1 MEGHVRFAG
10 WELGR
15 WGKEEV
21 DEELG
26 RFMLEL
32 EMEVELSGTVVVDT
46 NEIETT
52 LRLAAFSI
60 ERKN

>member
-15 WGKEEV
+15 CGKEEV

>member
-1 MEGHVRFAG
+1 MEGHVRFVG

-15 WGKEEV
+15 WEV

-32 EMEVELSGTVVVDT
+32 EVEVELSGTVVVDT